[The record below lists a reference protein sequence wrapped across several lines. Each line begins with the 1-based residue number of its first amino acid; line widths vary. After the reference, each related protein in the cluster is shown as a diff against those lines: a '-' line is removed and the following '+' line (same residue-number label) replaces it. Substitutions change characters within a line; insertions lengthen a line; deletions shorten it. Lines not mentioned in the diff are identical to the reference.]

1 MLRTATDQGD
11 AFMGTTGRQ
20 VVGAASGVAALALLA
35 LTVGPSGEAD
45 RAAAQA
51 GTNVRPNIVLVMTD
65 DQNVEQM
72 AALNQTRALIGGAGT
87 TFANSFSSFPL
98 CCPSRST
105 MLTGQYPHNHRVL
118 GNKPEERGG
127 YTKLY
132 GGPRPNGRDTLP
144 VWLRRAGY
152 HTTHIGKY
160 LNGYKRT
167 LQPRQ
172 PNGWHNWQGSID
184 PTTYNFRDYCL
195 NQNGNMVWYGKNN
208 RCPKR
213 LPSRF
218 GGRIYQG
225 ELYTQKAQAVIRRR
239 APLQRPFY
247 LSVAYLA
254 PHGGGPTRDR
264 CKGYAKPAPG
274 DVGKFNDA
282 QLPPKDSYD
291 EENVGP
297 EPAHPK
303 RRADKPSAIRNL
315 PRLSNDAK
323 GEILQRFRCRRE
335 SLLHVDRGVEAIV
348 NELRAQGELDNTLI
362 LFTSDNGFFQGEH
375 RIPGG
380 KIRHYEEGSR
390 VPLLMRGPALGVP
403 RGVFEKQV
411 ANIDLAPTIIDAAN
425 ARGKVTRRLDGRSLL
440 SAVRRPAH
448 RTQQRAAVQPA
459 RDLPASICRVDD
471 GGREV
476 DVRHLLLEHP
486 ARHAERRA
494 AHQQRHP
501 AALLV
506 VADLAAGNA
515 VLALEEAV
523 V

>member
-1 MLRTATDQGD
+1 
-11 AFMGTTGRQ
+11 MGTRAHRIVAAATGL
-20 VVGAASGVAALALLA
+20 GALALVA
-35 LTVGPSGEAD
+35 LLVGLGSEGD
-45 RAAAQA
+45 RAAAQ
-51 GTNVRPNIVLVMTD
+51 GGPDRRPNIVLVMTD
-65 DQNVEQM
+65 DQNLEQM
-72 AALNQTRALIGGAGT
+72 AAMNKTRALIGGAGT
-87 TFANSFSSFPL
+87 TFPNSFSAFPL

-118 GNKPEERGG
+118 GNSPQERGG

-172 PNGWHNWQGSID
+172 PNGWHNWQGSVD

-218 GGRIYQG
+218 GGRIFQG

-239 APLQRPFY
+239 APLRRPFY

-254 PHGGGPTRDR
+254 PHGGGPFRKR

-274 DVGKFNDA
+274 DVGKFESEP
-282 QLPPKDSYD
+282 LPPKPSYD

-297 EPAHPK
+297 EPSHP
-303 RRADKPSAIRNL
+303 RRRPDKPSSIRSL
-315 PRLSNDAK
+315 PRLNDQANQQ
-323 GEILQRFRCRRE
+323 ILQRFRCRRE
-335 SLLHVDRGVEAIV
+335 SLLHVDRGVETIV
-348 NELRAQGELDNTLI
+348 NELRAAGELQNTLF

-375 RIPGG
+375 RIQGG
-380 KIRHYEEGSR
+380 KIRHYEEASR
-390 VPLLMRGPALGVP
+390 VPLLMRGPDVP
-403 RGVFEKQV
+403 RGVFRKQV
-411 ANIDLAPTIIDAAN
+411 ANIDLAPTILDAAN
-425 ARGKVTRRLDGRSLL
+425 ARGKATRRLDGRSLL
-440 SAVRRPAH
+440 RAVCRPRRFP
-448 RTQQRAAVQPA
+448 QR
-459 RDLPASICRVDD
+459 DI
-471 GGREV
+471 
-476 DVRHLLLEHP
+476 LLENGP
-486 ARHAERRA
+486 ALPPQYQYYRAIRTPRFKLVRYPGGERELYDLRRDPFE
-494 AHQQRHP
+494 QRSLHKRKRYN
-501 AALLV
+501 ALQRRLGRKLTRLQRCRG
-506 VADLAAGNA
+506 AKNCR
-515 VLALEEAV
+515 
-523 V
+523 